1 MVVELN
7 DPLMRIDPFMRR
19 VAAFVV
25 RYALLIFVAAFILAA
40 LSFPRAKHL
49 FTNIDT
55 DLTRLLPKHYKSVEA
70 IDVIRKKFKATKS
83 LDLAVEN
90 EDPEKA
96 RAYAIDLAASIESD
110 PAVSQ
115 AITKKPGFAFFDEH
129 KLLYIDLPDLE
140 TIRDR
145 IDRRIQ
151 REKLSGLYIDFEDEG
166 GGSGEE
172 FSFTDLDE
180 KYKKQ
185 YSSGTRSEYF
195 TNDTGTIY
203 MIYVRPEDEGSGI
216 QGSRDFYR
224 RIEAD
229 VDRFTAA
236 RGDPTTKIHYSG
248 SVRTHVDEY
257 TTLIRDLSK
266 AGIISGIGIFLVL
279 LLYFR
284 RVMAAVLV
292 FAPLAMGILMSFAF
306 ASLFIDNLNLV
317 TSFLFAIL
325 GGLGVEVGIHMLAR
339 YIEERRASAAHAR
352 DRQAIEEALFTVL
365 RHTGGSALTSAATV
379 AATFFILILNDFK
392 GFSEFGFIA
401 GFGLVINYLV
411 FMLVFPSVLVLAEK
425 VRLLG
430 FRRGIGFD
438 PPARLAS
445 RTRTY
450 GTGEARVAGGRFP
463 VPRFVLAG
471 FAVLALVSLY
481 DLMHVPFEWRF
492 SKIKANLAEAQVAR
506 SKQRETSSSV
516 NSPAAVVVRNR
527 EEAEAV
533 KQAIEDSKATWGER
547 SVIDAYRSY
556 YDLIPPDQVQKM
568 GVVGEIK
575 KLLSD
580 KTLGLVKGEHKKDL
594 DRFKEA
600 LDETTP
606 VEEEEIPQ
614 KVREIFK
621 GNVAGTGSELAF
633 INPLPRMELDDGRN
647 AIRFAE
653 QIQDLKTPLGV
664 FHPSSDAIVFADV
677 LRTMIRDGKR
687 VVVLA
692 FVVVFAI
699 VWIDFRKVSTAALV
713 VSPIV
718 LGVLLTFSIMYCLG
732 ISLNFYNIVVIP
744 TSVGTSIDN
753 SIHLLHRSRELGRGR
768 IIAALKSSGGAALTS
783 SLTNIFGFLG
793 LCFTYH
799 SGLRS
804 IGELAVAGLVACLL
818 TTLVYFPAAL
828 QVIEDK
834 RKCVSA

>member
-1 MVVELN
+1 
-7 DPLMRIDPFMRR
+7 MRIDRFMRG

-25 RYALLIFVAAFILAA
+25 RYALFIFVAALVLAV
-40 LSFPRAKHL
+40 LSFPRAKYL
-49 FTNIDT
+49 FTHIDT
-55 DLTRLLPKHYKSVEA
+55 DLVRLLPKHYKSVEA

-83 LDLAVEN
+83 LDIAVEN
-90 EDPEKA
+90 ADPD
-96 RAYAIDLAASIESD
+96 RALASTIDLAAYLEAD

-115 AITKKPGFAFFDEH
+115 AIIKKPGYAFFDEH

-151 REKLSGLYIDFEDEG
+151 REKLGVLYIDFEDEG
-166 GGSGEE
+166 GSSNEE
-172 FSFTDLDE
+172 FSFGDLDE

-195 TNDTGTIY
+195 TNDAGTIC
-203 MIYVRPEDEGSGI
+203 MIYVRPQDEESGI
-216 QGSRDFYR
+216 QGSREFYE
-224 RIEAD
+224 RIRGD
-229 VDRFTAA
+229 VDRFAAA
-236 RGDPTTKIHYSG
+236 RADPTTSIHYSG

-257 TTLIRDLSK
+257 TTLIRDLGK
-266 AGIISGIGIFLVL
+266 AGLISGIGIFLVL

-284 RVMAAVLV
+284 RVMAAVLI
-292 FAPLAMGILMSFAF
+292 FAPLTMGILMSFAF
-306 ASLFIDNLNLV
+306 ASFFIDNLNLV

-325 GGLGVEVGIHMLAR
+325 GGLGVEIGIHMLAR
-339 YIEERRASAAHAR
+339 YIEERRLSAASPR
-352 DRQAIEEALFTVL
+352 DRQAIEQALFTVL
-365 RHTGGSALTSAATV
+365 RNTGGSALTSAATV
-379 AATFFILILNDFK
+379 AATFFILVLNDFK

-401 GFGLVINYLV
+401 GFGLVINYLA
-411 FMLVFPSVLVLAEK
+411 FMLVFPSLLVLAEK

-438 PPARLAS
+438 RIRSKDPQRPVTPKPPP
-445 RTRTY
+445 
-450 GTGEARVAGGRFP
+450 RFP
-463 VPRFVLAG
+463 VPRFVLAA
-471 FAVLALVSLY
+471 FAVLTVVSVY

-492 SKIKANLAEAQVAR
+492 SKIKANLPEAQVAR
-506 SKQRETSSSV
+506 SKQRETSSTV
-516 NSPAAVVVRNR
+516 NSPAAVVVRGR

-533 KQAIEDSKATWGER
+533 KQAIEASKARWENE
-547 SVIDAYRSY
+547 SVIDAFRSY
-556 YDLIPPDQVQKM
+556 YDLVPPDQERKM
-568 GVVGEIK
+568 AIVGEIRD
-575 KLLSD
+575 LLSD

-606 VEEEEIPQ
+606 VEESEIPP

-621 GNVAGTGSELAF
+621 GNVEGTGSELAF
-633 INPLPRMELDDGRN
+633 INPLPKMELDDGRN

-653 QIQDLKTPLGV
+653 QIENLATPLGV

-692 FVVVFAI
+692 FIVVFLI
-699 VWIDFRKVSTAALV
+699 VWLDFRKVSTAALV

-718 LGVLLTFSIMYCLG
+718 LGVLLTFSVMYCLG

-753 SIHLLHRSRELGRGR
+753 SIHLLHRYREIGRGG
-768 IIAALKSSGGAALTS
+768 IIAALKSSGGAAMTS

-804 IGELAVAGLVACLL
+804 IGTLAVAGLVACLL
-818 TTLVYFPAAL
+818 TTLVYFPAVL
-828 QVIEDK
+828 QAWED
-834 RKCVSA
+834 RR